1 MSGKSSIYQIKISL
15 VGAKPP
21 IWRRFLVPG
30 DMRLAALHDVLQAVM
45 GWENE
50 HLHMFVSAELDY
62 GARDDEFDDG
72 FGSETR
78 DESEYA
84 LSQLLEKP
92 KDSLIYA
99 YDFGDGWRHKLV
111 VEKILA
117 DDGSIPLPRCTGGKR
132 ACPPEDCGGVWGY
145 MDLIEAIAD
154 PDHPSHQEM
163 VEWYGDEIDPEHFDV
178 DEINAGL
185 AAYSR

>member
-21 IWRRFLVPG
+21 IWRRILVPG
-30 DMRLAALHDVLQAVM
+30 DMRLAALHGVLQTVM

-50 HLHMFVSAELDY
+50 HLHMFTSGGMDY
-62 GARDDEFDDG
+62 GVRDDAFGGG

-78 DESEYA
+78 DESKYA
-84 LSQLLEKP
+84 LSQLLRKP
-92 KDSLIYA
+92 KDSLVYE
-99 YDFGDGWRHKLV
+99 YDFGDGWNHKLV